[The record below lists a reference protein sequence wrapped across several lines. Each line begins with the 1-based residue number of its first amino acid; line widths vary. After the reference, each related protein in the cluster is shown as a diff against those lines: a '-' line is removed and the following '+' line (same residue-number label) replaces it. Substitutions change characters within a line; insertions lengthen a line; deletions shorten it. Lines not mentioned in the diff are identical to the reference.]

1 MKITRQINKTYD
13 IDEEILLDYI
23 NYCKE
28 NHIIPEFNDFTFWL
42 DEQYYLEDLLGEED
56 GSWEYVN
63 DSFNIDKEFKKEIDK
78 LNND

>member
-1 MKITRQINKTYD
+1 MKITQQINKTYD
-13 IDEEILLDYI
+13 IDEEILLDYV

-28 NHIIPEFNDFTFWL
+28 NNIIPEFNDFIFWL
-42 DEQYYLEDLLGEED
+42 DEQYYLEDLLDEED

-63 DSFNIDKEFKKEIDK
+63 DSFNVNKEFKKEIDK

>member
-1 MKITRQINKTYD
+1 MKITQQINKTYD

-28 NHIIPEFNDFTFWL
+28 NDIIPEFNDFVFWL

-63 DSFNIDKEFKKEIDK
+63 DSFNVHKEFKKEIDK